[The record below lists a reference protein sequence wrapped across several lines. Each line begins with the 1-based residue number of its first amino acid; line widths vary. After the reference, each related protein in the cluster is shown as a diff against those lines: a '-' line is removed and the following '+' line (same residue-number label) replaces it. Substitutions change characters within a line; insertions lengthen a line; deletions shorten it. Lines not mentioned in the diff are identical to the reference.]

1 MTWQSR
7 RKVLKG
13 LAVSVPVTW
22 ATPVVESVRVPAHAA
37 TSRQCQGLVIP
48 SDQLLCGDTRPDAHV
63 IVTLDDETD
72 GAPCLLY
79 SDPVPG
85 LPPSLNAT
93 QIALYARADPGG
105 VELGVR
111 DATFSS
117 TFVVAVFCVRI
128 NPPTLL
134 PPPTILTIDATS
146 GAQYTG
152 TTQLDFSIVP
162 MDMRV
167 SRSEIALSLV

>member
-7 RKVLKG
+7 RNVLKG

-22 ATPVVESVRVPAHAA
+22 AAPVIKSVQVPAHAA
-37 TSRQCQGLVIP
+37 TSPQCRGLVIP
-48 SDQLLCGDTRPDAHV
+48 SDQLICGDTRPDAHV

-72 GAPCLLY
+72 GEPCLLY
-79 SDPVPG
+79 SDPIPG
-85 LPPSLNAT
+85 RPPSLSAT
-93 QIALYARADPGG
+93 QLALYARADPGG

-117 TFVVAVFCVRI
+117 TFIVAVFCVRD
-128 NPPTLL
+128 NPPTLN
-134 PPPTILTIDATS
+134 PPPTTLTIDAAS

-152 TTQLDFSIVP
+152 TTQLKFSILP
-162 MDMRV
+162 LDLRV